1 MIRAATCAGV
11 MLWWLSLSAPV
22 RADEVVPTTSASEPT
37 ATAGGETAMREVPPP
52 PAALE
57 ARPVLCPVDLELHDG
72 QCMRRGTRY
81 VLGTDWVGVGG
92 GLAIFGA
99 FYLVQV
105 ISTAVSTAQ
114 GQNDVRTLGYFA
126 PRLAE
131 YERWGYVPLLGPWAK
146 IALAPP
152 HVDDAGATLFVI
164 EGLFELAGVAMAIVS
179 LVTHVEDV
187 WDEPTRPAVRV
198 VPTPGG
204 VAALGWF

>member
-11 MLWWLSLSAPV
+11 MFWWLSLSAPA
-22 RADEVVPTTSASEPT
+22 RADEALS
-37 ATAGGETAMREVPPP
+37 TAGEAEPAVTGGEIAMREVPPP
-52 PAALE
+52 PPAAIE
-57 ARPVLCPVDLELHDG
+57 PRPVLCPLELELHDG
-72 QCMRRGTRY
+72 RCMRHGTRY

-187 WDEPTRPAVRV
+187 WDEPTRPTVRV

-204 VAALGWF
+204 VAAMGWF